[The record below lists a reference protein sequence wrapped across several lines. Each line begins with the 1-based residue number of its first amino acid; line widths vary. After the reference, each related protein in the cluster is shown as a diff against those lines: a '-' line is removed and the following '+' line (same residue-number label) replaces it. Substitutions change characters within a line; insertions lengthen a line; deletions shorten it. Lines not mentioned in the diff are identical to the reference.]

1 LTPTDSGSEPRSSL
15 RLPDLCA
22 PQAVLVLVIVGELL
36 AVSLELYDGSVRA
49 FDWGAFGRSSLFIQW
64 LALSSAALLCRLRG
78 WLARQPIPLSVA
90 VSYGLVLGLCVL
102 FSTVVMLMADELG
115 ALGVATGLDQVL
127 RNLLICAVVAGVAL
141 RYFYLQGELQR
152 RQQAELASRVA
163 ALQARIRPHFLFN
176 SLNSIAGLIPE
187 DPDAAERA
195 VEDLAGLFRASLRD
209 PSAEIE
215 LGAELDLCRQYL
227 AIESHRLGD
236 RLTVDW
242 QLEDLPLR
250 ETVPPLLLQ
259 PLVENAV
266 YHGIQLRPEG
276 GAVTIRLRC
285 EGDDVIATVTNPLAP
300 TGAVAA
306 QGNQMAL
313 QNIRE
318 RLRAWA
324 GDRARLDTE
333 RRADCFVAT
342 LRLPLGS

>member
-1 LTPTDSGSEPRSSL
+1 
-15 RLPDLCA
+15 
-22 PQAVLVLVIVGELL
+22 
-36 AVSLELYDGSVRA
+36 
-49 FDWGAFGRSSLFIQW
+49 
-64 LALSSAALLCRLRG
+64 
-78 WLARQPIPLSVA
+78 
-90 VSYGLVLGLCVL
+90 
-102 FSTVVMLMADELG
+102 M
-115 ALGVATGLDQVL
+115 
-127 RNLLICAVVAGVAL
+127 
-141 RYFYLQGELQR
+141 
-152 RQQAELASRVA
+152 A

-300 TGAVAA
+300 TGAVAV